1 MSLFRG
7 APPAAAGGIS
17 FLWTPKHMTG
27 LLLPSIGT
35 TDICT
40 LVIGLDDT
48 PGIERGL
55 ESPSTWK
62 SPWYIDMR
70 KHFQVRSFPK
80 KTLSIEPVHMIGL
93 RLNFSRYVNLYLLP
107 S

>member
-70 KHFQVRSFPK
+70 KHFQEILIHVMAGKVLPK
-80 KTLSIEPVHMIGL
+80 K
-93 RLNFSRYVNLYLLP
+93 NLIN
-107 S
+107 